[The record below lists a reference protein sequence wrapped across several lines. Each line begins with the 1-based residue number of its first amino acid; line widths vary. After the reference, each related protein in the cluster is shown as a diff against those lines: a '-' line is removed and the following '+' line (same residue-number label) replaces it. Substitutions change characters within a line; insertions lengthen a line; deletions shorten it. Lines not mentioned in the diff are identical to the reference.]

1 MREGDDGERKIAEVG
16 TWRGSALFSDA
27 ERVALE
33 YAEQIT
39 HTDKRVDD
47 ELFARLRLYYSEAQ
61 LVELTAAI
69 ALENFR
75 SKFNPPLAIE
85 AQGLC
90 LLPAGKPRA

>member
-1 MREGDDGERKIAEVG
+1 VRESDDGDRKLAEVA

-33 YAEQIT
+33 YAERIT
-39 HTDKRVDD
+39 NTDQQVDD
-47 ELFARLRLYYSEAQ
+47 ELFTRLKQHYNEAQ
-61 LVELTAAI
+61 IVELTAAV

-75 SKFNPPLAIE
+75 SKFNPALKID

-90 LLPAGKPRA
+90 LVPTR